1 MSAGSSGA
9 RPAPGN
15 PAGISKVQEVQ
26 LQVDEA
32 SNVMRDN
39 VSQMLH
45 NYEKAEVL
53 EDKAGARPPPA
64 GLRGSGALG
73 AKAPRGRRR
82 CLGYVRAASATAE
95 GRAAPSRHEP
105 SPPPLRTARPRDAAR
120 AASLTEESKKFYKRS
135 NQVKQNMCMRNAKMW
150 VMIACLVA
158 IVIVIITVP
167 IVVQSMAAAKA
178 LEGMEGDAGGE

>member
-1 MSAGSSGA
+1 MSAGGSGA

-53 EDKAGARPPPA
+53 EDKAGARPLPAAPPGQRRA
-64 GLRGSGALG
+64 RRQSPAWAPALTRLRVCRLCQD
-73 AKAPRGRRR
+73 GRSRR
-82 CLGYVRAASATAE
+82 
-95 GRAAPSRHEP
+95 APSRREP
-105 SPPPLRTARPRDAAR
+105 SPLPL
-120 AASLTEESKKFYKRS
+120 L
-135 NQVKQNMCMRNAKMW
+135 
-150 VMIACLVA
+150 
-158 IVIVIITVP
+158 
-167 IVVQSMAAAKA
+167 
-178 LEGMEGDAGGE
+178 